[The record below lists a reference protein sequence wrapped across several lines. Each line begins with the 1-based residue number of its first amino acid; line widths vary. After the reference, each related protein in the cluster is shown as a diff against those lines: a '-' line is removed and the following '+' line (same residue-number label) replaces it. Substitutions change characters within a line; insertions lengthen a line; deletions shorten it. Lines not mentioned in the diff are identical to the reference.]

1 MGIIASLNDSSTSH
15 RLATTHERDQRNDT
29 VYRHMNL
36 SRCERVRSVISSL
49 TSNQRQPVKEV
60 TAGRWYEAVVTIN
73 NNNNIKII
81 KIVATR

>member
-1 MGIIASLNDSSTSH
+1 VGIIASLNDSSTSH

-29 VYRHMNL
+29 VYRHR

-49 TSNQRQPVKEV
+49 TSNHRQPVKEV